1 MSLFV
6 SAAPTTSRRRSR
18 PAVRRLSAAGIVL
31 GALGLLAACVTPGYG
46 NYSPS
51 AGRPA
56 TTAETASISTA
67 VHGSPLTAKAA
78 PRTFSV
84 TGVRISRLTP
94 TYAFATIDPTSPQLD
109 GAAVAL
115 RRASTTAS
123 TWTVTQVGSAQVGC
137 SVAPAQVRAEFGL
150 AC

>member
-1 MSLFV
+1 MSLSV
-6 SAAPTTSRRRSR
+6 SAAPITFPRWR
-18 PAVRRLSAAGIVL
+18 PAVRRLSAACVVL
-31 GALGLLAACVTPGYG
+31 GALGLLAACATPGYG

-56 TTAETASISTA
+56 TAVEAAAVSTA
-67 VHGSPLTAKAA
+67 VHASPLTAKAA
-78 PRTFSV
+78 PRSFTV

-115 RRASTTAS
+115 RRASSTAA

-137 SVAPAQVRAEFGL
+137 SVAPAQVRAEFAL
-150 AC
+150 SC